1 MPLNF
6 NLKNTKQA
14 LILTPGFF
22 LLFFWIAA
30 FSDGNLFK
38 LLGTT
43 KTILFCALAAY
54 GLSLSI
60 TLFVKSILTVDA
72 KE

>member
-1 MPLNF
+1 MKPHKLD
-6 NLKNTKQA
+6 NLKSA
-14 LILTPGFF
+14 LILSPGLL

-30 FSDGNLFK
+30 FSDGNLFQ
-38 LLGTT
+38 LLGIA
-43 KTILFCALAAY
+43 KTILFCFLAAY

-60 TLFVKSILTVDA
+60 TLFVKSILNVDA